1 MRNAVLRCNNRKKA
15 PFSHWLNVDFVWVCA
30 AFFLIVM
37 MSWWCNV
44 ISGKWCNKCDSVWIL
59 ESRCIG
65 SIMRHINLDWTKY
78 DVTEDLGVKCT
89 SSPSSRGCTCQSHRA
104 RVSHPTFSTN
114 YFMFTHFHI
123 NILPA
128 KADPRCR
135 VCSSSCRFTS
145 APIEHCLLLQ
155 TFIQGKQMMQHTC
168 WWRVGM
174 GIYSR
179 DHPIRRHAEQP

>member
-15 PFSHWLNVDFVWVCA
+15 PFSHWLNVDFVWVYA

-65 SIMRHINLDWTKY
+65 SIMRHINLGWTKY

-128 KADPRCR
+128 KAAQDVECAVPAAASPARPLSTAYYYKHSFKVSRWCNTH
-135 VCSSSCRFTS
+135 VDDELEC
-145 APIEHCLLLQ
+145 E
-155 TFIQGKQMMQHTC
+155 FIQGTIQ
-168 WWRVGM
+168 
-174 GIYSR
+174 
-179 DHPIRRHAEQP
+179 